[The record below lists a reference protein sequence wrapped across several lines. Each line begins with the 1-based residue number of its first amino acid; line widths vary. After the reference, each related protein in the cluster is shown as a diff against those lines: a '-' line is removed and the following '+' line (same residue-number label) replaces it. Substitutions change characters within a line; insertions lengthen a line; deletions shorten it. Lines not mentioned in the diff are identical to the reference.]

1 MTKLTNR
8 PKVSVVVP
16 AYNAL
21 AFLPQ
26 ALESALAQTFTDF
39 EIFVVDDGSSD
50 QTSSWLS
57 KLNDPRVRYL
67 SQTNSGQSGARNTG
81 IVNTSGKYV
90 AFLDADDLWAPDK
103 LEKQIAYLD
112 ANPDTGLIHTSIE
125 LISHDGQRLDKSIVA
140 HGQGN
145 LWREFISYNPY
156 FLILCGSTPVVRRI
170 CFKTAGM
177 FDPTLRTHED
187 WEMWIRIAQQ
197 YPFATLR
204 EPLVLYRQHDASVSR
219 NHAAMGSAANAII
232 EKVYKAVPARDQHL
246 KGRAYARASL
256 FAAWRALDGQHYDQA
271 AQLYR
276 EALSHWPRLR
286 YAKNSLRLKLELS
299 RSRVRR
305 WLRKR

>member
-1 MTKLTNR
+1 MTKPANR

-50 QTSSWLS
+50 QTRLWLS
-57 KLNDPRVRYL
+57 ELADPRVRHL
-67 SQTNSGQSGARNTG
+67 SQANSGQSGARNTG
-81 IVNTSGKYV
+81 IVNTTGEYV

-103 LEKQIAYLD
+103 LAKQITYLD
-112 ANPDTGLIHTSIE
+112 ANPDVGLVHTSIE
-125 LISHDGQRLDKSIVA
+125 LIRHDGKRLDKSIIA
-140 HGQGN
+140 HGQGD
-145 LWREFISYNPY
+145 LWRELIAYNPY
-156 FLILCGSTPVVRRI
+156 FLILCGSTPMIRRV
-170 CFKTAGM
+170 CFETVGM
-177 FDPTLRTHED
+177 FDLALRTHED
-187 WEMWIRIAQQ
+187 WEMWTRIARH
-197 YPFATLR
+197 YPFATLH

-219 NHAAMGSAANAII
+219 KYADMASAANTII